1 MDAEGLDLAVLF
13 PTRGLFVLGL
23 DTPQMVGADGL
34 EPPLATAIARAYNDW
49 LHDFC
54 GAHPERFL
62 GAGMIAPHDVDG
74 AVAEARRCV
83 EHLGFKAVFLAPG
96 AVNRRPWHHPAYDPL
111 WAECE
116 RLGVAV
122 GFHGGGQNYLR
133 PDFSLEIFDRLMMWH
148 TFSQPLGIMATAVSL
163 TAGGV
168 CERFPKLRFALLEGN
183 CSWAPW
189 LFYRLDEH
197 YEWVGRLEAPDLR
210 MKPSEY
216 FRRNC
221 WLSVE
226 ADEEPVRQYVE
237 VFGDDNLVFSTDY
250 PHADSKYPRAVE
262 SFLTLPLSE
271 PAKRKILWDNWSR
284 LYDVPAPGRS

>member
-1 MDAEGLDLAVLF
+1 MMSQHD
-13 PTRGLFVLGL
+13 
-23 DTPQMVGADGL
+23 VGAAFG
-34 EPPLATAIARAYNDW
+34 ET
-49 LHDFC
+49 
-54 GAHPERFL
+54 
-62 GAGMIAPHDVDG
+62 
-74 AVAEARRCV
+74 RRCAR
-83 EHLGFKAVFLAPG
+83 ELGFKAVVLSPG

-116 RLGVAV
+116 RLGITV
-122 GFHGGGQNYLR
+122 GFHGGGQNHLR

-168 CERFPKLRFALLEGN
+168 CERFPALRFALLEGN

-197 YEWVGRLEAPDLR
+197 YEWVGRFEAPDLR

-226 ADEEPVRQYVE
+226 ADEETVRQYVE

-262 SFLTLPLSE
+262 TFLTLPLSDVS
-271 PAKRKILWDNWSR
+271 KRKILWDNWCR
-284 LYDVPAPGRS
+284 LYDVPAPAGR